1 MFEQTY
7 TISELAEAGEVT
19 VRTIRY
25 YVAEAL
31 LPPPEGGGR
40 GATYSQEHLD
50 RLKLIKILKDEFL
63 PLQEIATLLT
73 GLDHQAV
80 VELLAE
86 KQQSE
91 PPPSPVPGSAKE
103 YLQTLLN
110 PPEAPE
116 QTSTLMRHKV
126 AQQSQPL
133 KRRGSARSLDDVS
146 LGAAETSSSK
156 SEQPI
161 FEEESADSKA
171 AEPSSVTSQ
180 PTEVTRWQ
188 RVPITPDV
196 ELHIREG
203 AAQGTLWQKIER
215 LIKIARQIL
224 SVFI

>member
-1 MFEQTY
+1 MSEQTY
-7 TISELAEAGEVT
+7 TISELAEAGQVT

-40 GATYSQEHLD
+40 AATYSQEHLD
-50 RLKLIKILKDEFL
+50 RLKLIKLLKDEFL

-91 PPPSPVPGSAKE
+91 PPPPPASGSAKE

-116 QTSTLMRHKV
+116 QTGTLMRHKV
-126 AQQSQPL
+126 AQQSRPL
-133 KRRGSARSLDDVS
+133 KRRGLTRSSDDGA
-146 LGAAETSSSK
+146 LGVVKASPPA
-156 SEQPI
+156 SEQPV

-171 AEPSSVTSQ
+171 ADPSPATSQ
-180 PTEVTRWQ
+180 PADVTRWQ

-224 SVFI
+224 SVLM

>member
-1 MFEQTY
+1 MSDQTY
-7 TISELAEAGEVT
+7 TISKLAEAGQVT

-31 LPPPEGGGR
+31 LPPPAGGGR
-40 GATYSQEHLD
+40 AATYSQEHLD
-50 RLKLIKILKDEFL
+50 RLKLIKILKAEFL

-91 PPPSPVPGSAKE
+91 PPPSPAPDSAKE

-110 PPEAPE
+110 PAAAPD
-116 QTSTLMRHKV
+116 QSGTLMRHKV
-126 AQQSQPL
+126 GDRPANRRPLSRSSDTDVPGVLRKSAPAPEQPAFRANSRGGDATAETPAELQQS
-133 KRRGSARSLDDVS
+133 A
-146 LGAAETSSSK
+146 
-156 SEQPI
+156 
-161 FEEESADSKA
+161 
-171 AEPSSVTSQ
+171 
-180 PTEVTRWQ
+180 EVTRWQ

-203 AAQGTLWQKIER
+203 AVQGTLGQKIER
-215 LIKIARQIL
+215 LVKIARQIL